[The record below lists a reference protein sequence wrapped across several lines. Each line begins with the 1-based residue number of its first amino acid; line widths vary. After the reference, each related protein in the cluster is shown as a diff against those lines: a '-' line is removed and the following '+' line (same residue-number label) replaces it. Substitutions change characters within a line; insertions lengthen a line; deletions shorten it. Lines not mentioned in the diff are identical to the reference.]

1 MLSQSG
7 AGLLI
12 VALNRAGV
20 IPVEEGQDV
29 GRVLRE
35 DRLTTTWC
43 KLEIKRAGRLYVG
56 GCEVGRVGIKP
67 EDIRSVWKVLKDG
80 GRLGGLRDDSEGSG
94 TTRKARGYSVSTRKA
109 RGLGGARW
117 KLGGLWVTR

>member
-1 MLSQSG
+1 VV
-7 AGLLI
+7 I
-12 VALNRAGV
+12 VALNGAGV
-20 IPVEEGQDV
+20 IPAEEAQDV

-35 DRLTTTWC
+35 DRLTATQC

-56 GCEVGRVGIKP
+56 GREVGRVGTKP
-67 EDIRSVWKVLKDG
+67 EDIRSVWKVSKDG
-80 GRLGGLRDDSEGSG
+80 GRLGGLRDDSECSG
-94 TTRKARGYSVSTRKA
+94 VTRKARGYSVSTREA